1 MFNLEKFVRPNI
13 QSLTPY
19 HSARADYEQ
28 GLLLDANENS
38 QGAPA
43 KTLNGLHRYPSPK
56 QQKLREKIA
65 SFRSVEP
72 ENVFVGNGSDE
83 AIDLLYRIFCRP
95 GNDRVLIT
103 PPTYGMY
110 SVSANIHDVGVDKVL
125 LNNNFQPQV
134 DEILTQSGDHT
145 KLLFLCSPNNP
156 TGNLLNREKI
166 ERLIDEFPG
175 IVVIDEAYIDFS
187 KQESYASKVR
197 NYPNLVVLQTMSKSF
212 GLAGI
217 RLGTA
222 FASAEIIDY
231 FMKVKAPYNINALT
245 AKAAL
250 DAFDHLDIIKENIQ
264 QIKKERNRLH
274 NMLGEFTFVR
284 HIYSSEANFLL
295 VKMDRAKEIYQQLAG
310 QNIIVRYR
318 GNEPGCDGC
327 LRITVGTSDEN
338 NTLLNALKNVSV

>member
-13 QSLTPY
+13 QSLKPY
-19 HSARADYEQ
+19 HSARDDYEQ

-43 KTLNGLHRYPSPK
+43 KNLNGLHRYPSPK
-56 QQKLREKIA
+56 QQKLRKKIA

-95 GNDRVLIT
+95 GNDRVIIT

-125 LNNNFQPQV
+125 LHNNFQPQV

-166 ERLIDEFPG
+166 ERLVDEFPG

-250 DAFDHLDIIKENIQ
+250 DAFDHLDIIKEKIQ
-264 QIKKERNRLH
+264 QIKKERNRLY

-284 HIYSSEANFLL
+284 HIYSSETNFLL

-338 NTLLNALKNVSV
+338 NTLLNALKNVSL